1 MNALEVTEKVQD
13 GVIKAIETSQGWTLG
28 ALQSTSS
35 AFDTFRPDLSSLP
48 FADKMPTPGET
59 VDATFS
65 FAGRLLEAQHAFLSG
80 LVSMAAPVPAPAAQM
95 AKKAA

>member
-28 ALQSTSS
+28 ALQSSTS
-35 AFDTFRPDLSSLP
+35 AFDTFRPDLSSMP
-48 FADKMPTPGET
+48 FADMMPTPGET

-65 FAGRLLEAQHAFLSG
+65 FAGRLLEAQHAFLSS
-80 LVSMAAPVPAPAAQM
+80 LVGITARAPARAPV

>member
-28 ALQSTSS
+28 AVQSTTST
-35 AFDTFRPDLSSLP
+35 FDTFRPDLSSMP
-48 FADKMPTPGET
+48 FADMMPTPGET

-65 FAGRLLEAQHAFLSG
+65 FVGRLLEAQHAFLSS
-80 LVSMAAPVPAPAAQM
+80 LVGITAPAPARAPV